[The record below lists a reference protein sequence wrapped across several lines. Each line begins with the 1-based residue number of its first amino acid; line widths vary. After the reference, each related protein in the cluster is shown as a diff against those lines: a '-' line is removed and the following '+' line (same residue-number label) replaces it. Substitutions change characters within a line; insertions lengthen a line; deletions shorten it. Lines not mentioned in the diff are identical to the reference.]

1 MPLPQCLIWQLLTKQ
16 QPLMM
21 APVPAKAMNQMR
33 PWKSGWGV
41 IARRQC
47 LEQGLSVSSTA
58 RLPARAHLVLALHRK
73 AVTLVTVVLVLR
85 PLPTAGSY
93 LWHCEDETDGRKERP
108 PALLVPPTVLTQPRI
123 RRITH
128 QITGMRQLP
137 TKLLLVVE

>member
-1 MPLPQCLIWQLLTKQ
+1 MVSESEAPMPIAGPVGLVDSPATSRG
-16 QPLMM
+16 
-21 APVPAKAMNQMR
+21 AP
-33 PWKSGWGV
+33 S
-41 IARRQC
+41 
-47 LEQGLSVSSTA
+47 SSTA
-58 RLPARAHLVLALHRK
+58 REGGYV
-73 AVTLVTVVLVLR
+73 VTVLLVLR

-137 TKLLLVVE
+137 TKLPPAVE